1 MLFSRYGVFGVNVLF
16 SLSESPLISA
26 SEKSNNAVNRSIV
39 SVAIAYIAGHIFQQ
53 DGGQLS

>member
-16 SLSESPLISA
+16 SLCEWPLIS
-26 SEKSNNAVNRSIV
+26 SSDKRNDAVTRSLV

-53 DGGQLS
+53 DGGKLS

>member
-16 SLSESPLISA
+16 SLCEWPLISA
-26 SEKSNNAVNRSIV
+26 SDKRNGAVTRSLV

-53 DGGQLS
+53 DGGKLS